1 MRFIRSQLR
10 PHADWIGSKW
20 VKSKNKVLSQHMFT
34 RGKLVEMTREI
45 SESEKEKIW
54 VRALV
59 ITEVRKQGDDRRK
72 FLIKR
77 CTISQNSSDEAE
89 GKHLIVDICKIRP
102 SPPRDLCAE
111 YSLNDYVEVV
121 VTHGWR
127 KGRVTEI
134 LLENKYKVYFAATKE
149 DAVFNYTE
157 IRLSM
162 EWLGGG
168 SWIRAHEREFENN
181 AGTPIRPG
189 QDSPSNTLA
198 TDEDDTL
205 NDDATKIRSDQESPS
220 ITLVLESNEEDKV
233 NDDATEITSSLE
245 RHRNTSVLE
254 ATEAET
260 QNHETIYGKEL
271 PLPHESED
279 MMDDVATPIID
290 PQEIPRGETMS
301 ESNDKIALPKRISET
316 GTKGVVLQRINKR
329 SNLKLV
335 GKVETLLGK
344 EFKKLEDSFLA
355 PVIKMGR
362 KQKLMVFSRH
372 LIHHLLLRRID
383 IGEKGLW
390 FTFGEQLMRFS
401 LREFHLTTGLPCVV
415 DKDEDEAETSATKKK
430 KKDPWMNKNQ
440 TLNTL
445 LKLLVEKSK
454 ELTADQRLRL
464 GATILVEG
472 ILMASNPVT
481 SIPEERLLRARN
493 FKEFCKYPWGNLA
506 FDYLLKE
513 VKSFTYAKLT
523 ENNQYAICGFI
534 YALQLWALSSVNQLG
549 TFFGIS
555 DDGIQFPLCLHWKE
569 TKALT
574 IEEVNRFDQMEKVD
588 VKCILGDPGL
598 HSDLVEDVDC
608 EFGRVVDLVKR
619 GYRLKRQDWLNRS
632 VDIAVAEAE
641 VDENNS
647 VPGIDATDQEKI
659 EFLNNKVVSLEERVK
674 YLEGLLNIR
683 GETVKETEKSKET
696 EAATKTKVNG
706 QNADYELD
714 ENEVLGVYID
724 AKRKEIAKRKKNGV
738 RPPREVGHQDE
749 DDVEVEVN
757 EEQPQEEEEQQQ
769 EDDTEDDVDDGDKE
783 SENPET
789 NEEQKQEEEE
799 QQQEDDTEVNTD
811 VDVGAKE
818 NGSENPV
825 KGSKKRGRKVNI
837 SQCIRV
843 YKMLF
848 SIIYV
853 TFFIVSSKLKDGE
866 ENEDAYEKP
875 VKVTRKSER
884 VTKVNISLCIM
895 LYKMLFSIINV
906 TFFIVSSKLKGG
918 EVNED
923 ASEKPMK
930 GTRKSKRGTKVNI
943 SQCIRVYK
951 MLFSIINVTF
961 FIVSSKLK
969 GGEVNEDASE
979 KPMKGTRKSK
989 RGTKVN
995 ISLCIMLYKM
1005 LFSIL
1010 YVTFFIVSSKLKD
1023 GEENEYAYEKPVK
1036 VTRKSERVTK
1046 GKKKGVTPPREVQQQ
1061 VEDHAETNED
1071 GEGNEDASKKHV
1083 KFTKKNGRGNK
1094 EHNVGTPKSKK
1105 QKKQFEKDSA
1115 DDVIGS
1121 VLEDLKNAD

>member
-825 KGSKKRGRKVNI
+825 KGSKKRGRK
-837 SQCIRV
+837 
-843 YKMLF
+843 
-848 SIIYV
+848 
-853 TFFIVSSKLKDGE
+853 DGE